1 MTKMDAF
8 RLAVAE
14 IGDGS
19 AEELSSFIQ
28 QKYNV
33 LIEPKQIVVYR
44 ATWLDFQ
51 RMNRNRISHG
61 QKHSG

>member
-1 MTKMDAF
+1 MSKMDAF

-14 IGDGS
+14 MSDGS

-28 QKYNV
+28 QKYGV
-33 LIEPKQIVVYR
+33 MIEPNQIVLFR

-51 RMNRNRISHG
+51 RMNRNRASNG
-61 QKHSG
+61 QKQVG

>member
-1 MTKMDAF
+1 MSKMDAF

-19 AEELSSFIQ
+19 AEELSSYIQ
-28 QKYNV
+28 QKYGV
-33 LIEPKQIVVYR
+33 MIEPNQIVLFR

-51 RMNRNRISHG
+51 RRVRYSD
-61 QKHSG
+61 

>member
-1 MTKMDAF
+1 MSKMDAF
-8 RLAVAE
+8 RQAITE

-19 AEELSSFIQ
+19 NEELSSFIQ

-33 LIEPKQIVVYR
+33 KIEPNQIVVFR

-51 RMNRNRISHG
+51 RINRNRASNVQTQAG
-61 QKHSG
+61 

>member
-1 MTKMDAF
+1 MSKMDAF

-19 AEELSSFIQ
+19 AEEMSSFIL

-33 LIEPKQIVVYR
+33 KIEPKQMVVFR
-44 ATWLDFQ
+44 AIWLDFQ
-51 RMNRNRISHG
+51 RMTRNRISNG
-61 QKHSG
+61 QKQAG

>member
-1 MTKMDAF
+1 MSKMDAF

-33 LIEPKQIVVYR
+33 EIEPKQIVVFR

-51 RMNRNRISHG
+51 RMNRNRAGNG
-61 QKHSG
+61 QKQAG

>member
-1 MTKMDAF
+1 MSKMDAF
-8 RLAVAE
+8 RLAIAE

-33 LIEPKQIVVYR
+33 IIEPKQMVVFR
-44 ATWLDFQ
+44 ATWLNFQ
-51 RMNRNRISHG
+51 RMTRNRISNG
-61 QKHSG
+61 QKQAG

>member
-1 MTKMDAF
+1 MNKMDAF

-33 LIEPKQIVVYR
+33 IIEPKQMVVFR
-44 ATWLDFQ
+44 ATWLNFQ
-51 RMNRNRISHG
+51 RMTRNRISNG
-61 QKHSG
+61 QKQAG

>member
-1 MTKMDAF
+1 MSKMDAF
-8 RLAVAE
+8 RLAIAE

-19 AEELSSFIQ
+19 AEELSSFIR

-33 LIEPKQIVVYR
+33 VIEPKQIVVFR

-51 RMNRNRISHG
+51 RMNRNRASRA
-61 QKHSG
+61 QKQAE

>member
-1 MTKMDAF
+1 MSKMDAF
-8 RLAVAE
+8 RLAIAE

-33 LIEPKQIVVYR
+33 MIEPKQMVVFR
-44 ATWLDFQ
+44 ATWLNFQ
-51 RMNRNRISHG
+51 RMTRNRISNG
-61 QKHSG
+61 QKQAG

>member
-1 MTKMDAF
+1 MNKMDAF

-33 LIEPKQIVVYR
+33 MIEPKQIVVFR

-51 RMNRNRISHG
+51 RMNRNRVSIG
-61 QKHSG
+61 QKQVG

>member
-1 MTKMDAF
+1 MSKMDAF

-33 LIEPKQIVVYR
+33 LIEPKQIVVFR

-51 RMNRNRISHG
+51 RMNRNRISNG
-61 QKHSG
+61 QKQAG

>member
-44 ATWLDFQ
+44 ATSLDFQ

-61 QKHSG
+61 QKQSG